1 MRKSGLVH
9 VVDDNADIR
18 RMLAL
23 VLESQGYTVR
33 VHDGGAAYL
42 AAAPSE
48 APHVML
54 LDVRMPGMSGLEL
67 HAKLKESG
75 HDIPVIFMSG
85 ESQAHETQTA
95 NSLGATTAGNS
106 ATVASS
112 GCLPLRN
119 IEAFRSEALIHI
131 KSIWSWNKRSAQA
144 FTVQRVRR
152 EYTHH
157 PAAKSDMVTF
167 EGGYG
172 G

>member
-95 NSLGATTAGNS
+95 NSLGAVHFLWKPFNTREMLTVIDS
-106 ATVASS
+106 ALT
-112 GCLPLRN
+112 GQQGP
-119 IEAFRSEALIHI
+119 
-131 KSIWSWNKRSAQA
+131 
-144 FTVQRVRR
+144 
-152 EYTHH
+152 
-157 PAAKSDMVTF
+157 
-167 EGGYG
+167 
-172 G
+172 